1 MTRIET
7 SRAPRATL
15 SLPTRKRGLSPAMIE
30 QIEEVEPRDAATDVK
45 ETVTVTGDEEERRVS
60 GSASAMGRGGT
71 IPLAAAELAMSR
83 PCAMFGAW
91 ATRCAMSPP
100 SSLRGSQAEIDVELP
115 KTAVAAL
122 LVVMHLVRAQ
132 RRTRMTRLGAR
143 RAEDRC
149 PATATTRL

>member
-15 SLPTRKRGLSPAMIE
+15 SLPTRKRGLSLAMIE

-45 ETVTVTGDEEERRVS
+45 ETVTVTGDEAERRVS

-71 IPLAAAELAMSR
+71 IPLAAAGLAMSR

-91 ATRCAMSPP
+91 AGRCAMSPP
-100 SSLRGSQAEIDVELP
+100 SSLRESQAEIDVELP

-122 LVVMHLVRAQ
+122 LVVMHLLRAQ
-132 RRTRMTRLGAR
+132 GRTRMTRLGAR

>member
-15 SLPTRKRGLSPAMIE
+15 SLPTRRRSLSPAMSE
-30 QIEEVEPRDAATDVK
+30 QIEEVEPWDAATDVK
-45 ETVTVTGDEEERRVS
+45 ETVG
-60 GSASAMGRGGT
+60 
-71 IPLAAAELAMSR
+71 LAMSR
-83 PCAMFGAW
+83 QCAMFGAW
-91 ATRCAMSPP
+91 ATSCAMSRP
-100 SSLRGSQAEIDVELP
+100 SSPRGSQAEIDVELP

-122 LVVMHLVRAQ
+122 LVVMHLLRAQ

>member
-15 SLPTRKRGLSPAMIE
+15 SLPTRRRSLSPAMSE
-30 QIEEVEPRDAATDVK
+30 RIEEVEPWIAATDVK
-45 ETVTVTGDEEERRVS
+45 EAV
-60 GSASAMGRGGT
+60 
-71 IPLAAAELAMSR
+71 ELAMSR
-83 PCAMFGAW
+83 QCAMFGVW
-91 ATRCAMSPP
+91 AANCATSRP
-100 SSLRGSQAEIDVELP
+100 SSPRGSQAGIDVELP

-122 LVVMHLVRAQ
+122 LIVMHLLRA
-132 RRTRMTRLGAR
+132 RRKTRMTRLGAR